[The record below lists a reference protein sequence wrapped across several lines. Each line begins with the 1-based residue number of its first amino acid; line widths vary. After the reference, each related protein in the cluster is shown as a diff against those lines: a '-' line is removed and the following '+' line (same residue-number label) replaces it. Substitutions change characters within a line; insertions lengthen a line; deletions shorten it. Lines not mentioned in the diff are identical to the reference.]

1 MSSDIPANRPTPMA
15 DKHLSS
21 TVGQYLR
28 VVHRALQEHS
38 RRIEKEFGVS
48 AAQLAA
54 LWELSAHPGC
64 RVSELSQALT
74 LHQSTTSNMLDKL
87 EKKGL
92 VERRR
97 GGPDQRVVKVFL
109 SATAQDI
116 LARAPRPTQ
125 DAISAAL
132 ERLPQ
137 PELAALQ
144 HGLASLIGHMDGTA
158 REAALSE
165 LANGL

>member
-1 MSSDIPANRPTPMA
+1 MA
-15 DKHLSS
+15 DIRLSS

-28 VVHRALQEHS
+28 VVHRAMQEHS

-48 AAQLAA
+48 AAQLTA

-92 VERRR
+92 VKRCR

-109 SATAQDI
+109 SATAQEI
-116 LARAPRPTQ
+116 LSHAPRPAQ

-132 ERLPQ
+132 ARLPQ
-137 PELAALQ
+137 TELA
-144 HGLASLIGHMDGTA
+144 
-158 REAALSE
+158 E
-165 LANGL
+165 L

>member
-1 MSSDIPANRPTPMA
+1 MA
-15 DKHLSS
+15 DIGLSS
-21 TVGQYLR
+21 SVGHYLR
-28 VVHRALQEHS
+28 VVHRAMQEHS

-48 AAQLAA
+48 AAQLTA

-109 SATAQDI
+109 SAAAQKI
-116 LARAPRPTQ
+116 LSRAPRPAQ
-125 DAISAAL
+125 DVISAAL
-132 ERLPQ
+132 ARLPQ
-137 PELAALQ
+137 AELAELER
-144 HGLASLIGHMDGTA
+144 GLAGLIGHMDGST
-158 REAALSE
+158 LDDM
-165 LANGL
+165 ANGL